1 MPVAGRRLAARS
13 GRVEVVPPGDGAGDG
28 VAALVLAVPLLAVQA
43 GAGEEGGDA
52 LLVGSHPEGEHGAEG
67 EVGLGVGGVSRA
79 VARPESREPLS
90 APGAH
95 RPAQYLGVRGALG
108 RRIAVRGRFLC
119 WDLLLFRGEEAGV
132 ERLDLLLPGFDAMRS
147 TGRPAPGDG
156 EEASPVV
163 HLYAALAVA
172 SRRQFGLDDD
182 VQAGAAR

>member
-28 VAALVLAVPLLAVQA
+28 VAAVVLAVPLLAVQA

-95 RPAQYLGVRGALG
+95 RPAQYLRVSGALV
-108 RRIAVRGRFLC
+108 RRITVRGRFL
-119 WDLLLFRGEEAGV
+119 
-132 ERLDLLLPGFDAMRS
+132 
-147 TGRPAPGDG
+147 
-156 EEASPVV
+156 
-163 HLYAALAVA
+163 
-172 SRRQFGLDDD
+172 
-182 VQAGAAR
+182 AGACFCSGGKRRAWSASIS